1 MAGGFFALLD
11 DVAAMAK
18 LAAASVDDIGAAAG
32 RASAKAA
39 GVVVDDTAVTPQ
51 FLEGS
56 AAARELPIIKQIAI
70 GSLRNKLLFIL
81 PAALVL
87 SEFAPWLLP
96 ILLIFGGTF
105 LAYEGA
111 EKIWLK
117 LSGHDDTLDEATH
130 ELVEK
135 GELSPEHEKA
145 TVAGAIRTDFILS
158 AEIMVIALKE
168 VVDSSP
174 DAGFLTRAA
183 ILIVVALFITLAV
196 YGFVALLVKMDDI
209 GVHLATKSSALSQK
223 VGHALV
229 AGMPKVL
236 TVISVIG
243 TAAMLWVGGH
253 ILLISLDELS
263 GSLSGT
269 AADVL
274 HAPYGWVHHLEEEVA
289 HALGAVG
296 AVAGWLVNTLLSALV
311 GLVVGAIV
319 VAVMHVLPFGHGGGH
334 GAGHDEQQDQGHDGA
349 VEDSGNR

>member
-1 MAGGFFALLD
+1 MAGGLFALLD

-81 PAALVL
+81 PAALIL

-111 EKIWLK
+111 EKIWLRV
-117 LSGHDDTLDEATH
+117 SGHDEQAEEAEE
-130 ELVEK
+130 ELAEK
-135 GELSPEHEKA
+135 GEMTPEHEKE
-145 TVAGAIRTDFILS
+145 TVASAIRTDFILS

-174 DAGFLTRAA
+174 DAGFISRAA
-183 ILIVVALFITLAV
+183 ILIVVALFITVAV

-209 GVHLATKSSALSQK
+209 GVHLATKDSALATK
-223 VGHALV
+223 VGYGLV

-236 TVISVIG
+236 AFISVIG

-263 GSLSGT
+263 TSLSGGI
-269 AADVL
+269 ADAL
-274 HAPYGWVHHLEEEVA
+274 HAPYGWVHHLEEEVH
-289 HALGAVG
+289 HALGSVG
-296 AVAGWLVNTLLSALV
+296 AVAGWLTNTVLSAIV

-319 VAVMHVLPFGHGGGH
+319 VAVMHVLPFGHGKGH
-334 GAGHDEQQDQGHDGA
+334 EQQDDEGHEGA

>member
-1 MAGGFFALLD
+1 MAGGLFALLD

-56 AAARELPIIKQIAI
+56 AAERELPIIKQIAI

-111 EKIWLK
+111 EKVWLK
-117 LSGHDDTLDEATH
+117 ISGHGDQAEAA
-130 ELVEK
+130 EK
-135 GELSPEHEKA
+135 QLTEQGGLTPEHEKE

-174 DAGFLTRAA
+174 DAGFVTRAA

-196 YGFVALLVKMDDI
+196 YGFVAAAGEDGRRRRPPRDQGLVVLPD
-209 GVHLATKSSALSQK
+209 GSATR
-223 VGHALV
+223 LV
-229 AGMPKVL
+229 AAMPKVL
-236 TVISVIG
+236 AVHLGRRHGRDAVG
-243 TAAMLWVGGH
+243 RWPHPADQPRRAVHLVERRHRRRAACAVRLG
-253 ILLISLDELS
+253 
-263 GSLSGT
+263 
-269 AADVL
+269 
-274 HAPYGWVHHLEEEVA
+274 APPRGAGPRRDGLGRRGRRLARQHP
-289 HALGAVG
+289 ALGGRRRDRRSDRGGDHARAAVR
-296 AVAGWLVNTLLSALV
+296 AR
-311 GLVVGAIV
+311 
-319 VAVMHVLPFGHGGGH
+319 
-334 GAGHDEQQDQGHDGA
+334 QG
-349 VEDSGNR
+349 